1 MYILLVIF
9 CIMGFIDGLLK
20 VQNSGN
26 IQHSKNLWD
35 FLFPN

>member
-9 CIMGFIDGLLK
+9 MITGFIDGLIKL
-20 VQNSGN
+20 QLSNN
-26 IQHSKNLWD
+26 IHHSKNLWD